1 MVAASWLYEIAKFAA
16 LFGAVVLI
24 CFVFPFVMMFCFR
37 VMFLGNPEKL
47 RTIKKYREL
56 PRR

>member
-1 MVAASWLYEIAKFAA
+1 MDATGWLYEIVKFGA
-16 LFGAVVLI
+16 LFGAAVLI

-56 PRR
+56 PRK